1 MPLISS
7 LGAASSRGFG
17 EFLTQSSPVYV
28 EDVFG
33 TYLYTGNSTTGGSQT
48 INNGINFSA
57 NGGLVWIKARNQSAN
72 HILTDTARGAGTGP
86 GSSNTLSTNLQSVEG
101 LGLSY
106 CDYVSAF
113 TTTGFTVTQ
122 SNGGGLASTAEK
134 DANTTNFDY
143 SAWSFRKQKKFFDI
157 VTYTG
162 NGAARTISHNL
173 GSVPGM
179 IIVKARS
186 EVGDWYCY
194 HVSVGNT
201 QTWALNQ
208 AAGSFTASA
217 WNNTTPTSTVF
228 SLGAYNPVNRSGTT
242 YVAYLFANNAGGFG
256 LSGTDSIVTCGSF
269 VPDVTPITVSLGWE
283 PQFVMYQNITA
294 PGGSSLMFD
303 NMRGL
308 YTPSSSNS
316 VRFNIGSN
324 NNEVNNFNYINITA
338 TGFTI
343 PSGLTTGSTYFYLAI
358 RRGPMRTPTS
368 GTSVFSPTTS
378 TGTGATRTVTTGF
391 PVDLVFSLDRPFNG
405 NNFSADR
412 LTAAV
417 YAYNYGANPGEVDTN
432 TGQGVSLTNNTGFGL
447 GTGPMFN
454 TNAISYVYWAFQRS
468 PSVFDAVAYTGTGS
482 NSTQTHNLGVPPE
495 LIIVHSRSGLDGQLV
510 YAAPLGNTKYLVTR
524 STNGE
529 AVLTTAWNSTSP
541 TSTQFSIGTSSTVNA
556 SGTTYVAY
564 LFASCPG
571 VSKIGSYSGTGA
583 TQTIDCGFTGGARFV
598 LIKRTDTTGAW
609 YIWDTA
615 RGMVAGTDPYLLL
628 NSSAAEVNTNSV
640 YTTTGGFQIV
650 STAADIN
657 ASGGTY
663 LYWAVS

>member
-368 GTSVFSPTTS
+368 GTSVFDPQKNQPTASGFQNTILTDAAFLKYNGGTQEWYIYDRLRGQYQLLCPSTAAEATS
-378 TGTGATRTVTTGF
+378 GPYLASFDRMTGFNVAAFGTGAYVSEAFRRAPGF
-391 PVDLVFSLDRPFNG
+391 
-405 NNFSADR
+405 
-412 LTAAV
+412 
-417 YAYNYGANPGEVDTN
+417 
-432 TGQGVSLTNNTGFGL
+432 
-447 GTGPMFN
+447 
-454 TNAISYVYWAFQRS
+454 
-468 PSVFDAVAYTGTGS
+468 FDIVCYTGTGS
-482 NSTQTHNLGVPPE
+482 ARTISHNLGVAPE
-495 LIIVHSRSGLDGQLV
+495 LMIVKSRSVGGTNYNWWV
-510 YAAPLGNTKYLVTR
+510 YASPLGNTKALSLNTTDNSQTAGIWNNTTPTASVFSVDGTYLV
-524 STNGE
+524 NG
-529 AVLTTAWNSTSP
+529 
-541 TSTQFSIGTSSTVNA
+541 

-564 LFASCPG
+564 LFATCPG
-571 VSKIGSYSGTGA
+571 VSKVGSYTGTGA
-583 TQTIDCGFTGGARFV
+583 TQTISCGFTGGARYV
-598 LIKRTDTTGAW
+598 LIKRTDSTGDW
-609 YIWDTA
+609 WVWDTA
-615 RGMVAGTDPYLLL
+615 RGMVAGTDPRLAY
-628 NSSAAEVNTNSV
+628 NSTAAETNANWV

-650 STAADIN
+650 TSDATVN
-657 ASGGTY
+657 ASGGSY
-663 LYWAVS
+663 IFLAIA